1 MSWLPAGIGGA
12 GSRMRLF
19 CFAYAGGGPS
29 AFFKW
34 VKAFPSHIAVCPVL
48 LPGRE
53 TAIGQPPISDMD
65 LLLGSLADAMTSAL
79 DRPYAFF
86 GYSLGAKLAY
96 GLTHRLAQLDRRPPS
111 LLTVAANRAPTS
123 KPHRPGA
130 HLLPEPEFIAYLR
143 ELGGTPGEVL
153 ANRALLDLM
162 LPALRADFALV
173 EQPMPPEP
181 VGCPIVACGG
191 TEDAVASPAELFAW
205 SRFTRGRFTLR
216 AFPGGHF
223 FLREQMQG
231 LMASVIGDLEAVL
244 AEA

>member
-1 MSWLPAGIGGA
+1 MNWFPAGIGEA
-12 GSRMRLF
+12 SSRVRLF

-34 VKAFPSHIAVCPVL
+34 IKSFPSDIAVCPVL

-53 TAIGQPPISDMD
+53 TAINQPPIADMD
-65 LLLGSLADAMTSAL
+65 RLLGSLADALVPML
-79 DRPYAFF
+79 DRPYALF

-96 GLTHRLAQLDRRPPS
+96 GLTHRLARLDCKPPL
-111 LLTVAANRAPTS
+111 LLTVAANRAPGHA
-123 KPHRPGA
+123 PHRPGA
-130 HLLPEPEFIAYLR
+130 HLLPDAEFIAYLR
-143 ELGGTPGEVL
+143 ELGGTPAEVL

-173 EQPMPPEP
+173 EHKMPDDP
-181 VGCPIVACGG
+181 VRCPIVACGG
-191 TEDAVASPAELFAW
+191 TADPVASPRALFGW

-216 AFPGGHF
+216 VFPGGHF
-223 FLREQMQG
+223 FLREHMQG
-231 LMASVIGDLEAVL
+231 LMASVIGDLEAAR